1 MHSGTIAPPMCQ
13 PARPSISRP
22 RKKAPP
28 NACDCH
34 IHIIG
39 PHSRFPLGSNRAY
52 TPPEASI
59 AQYEAVQDIL
69 GTERVV
75 VVQASVYGTD
85 NRCTLAALDHFGPSR
100 SRGVVVIA
108 PSIGD
113 VELRMMHDAG
123 VRGIR
128 INLVTPGGPP
138 IAHLTALA
146 RRIAPF
152 GWHTQVFVNGASLPE
167 LAPTLR
173 SLPTDVVI
181 DHLGHIPCAWGFE
194 HPAFDA
200 LRGLLDGGRVWLK
213 ACAYRS
219 SVAGYPFDDVDDIAA
234 RLVAHAPQRCVW
246 GTDWPHPSFEGT
258 LPDDGE
264 LLDAFMRWA
273 PDPAVQ
279 QMVLVDNPAHL
290 YQFT

>member
-1 MHSGTIAPPMCQ
+1 MHSGTIAAPLCQ
-13 PARPSISRP
+13 PARESISRP
-22 RKKAPP
+22 RKQAPP

-39 PHSRFPLGSNRAY
+39 PHADFPLSPNRAY

-59 AQYEAVQDIL
+59 ARYEAVQRTL

-75 VVQASVYGTD
+75 IVQASVYGTD
-85 NRCTLAALDHFGPSR
+85 NRCTLAALAYFGQKR
-100 SRGVVVIA
+100 ARGVTVIS
-108 PSIGD
+108 PSISD
-113 VELRMMHDAG
+113 AELRMMHDAG

-128 INLVTPGGPP
+128 VNLVTPGGPP
-138 IAHLTALA
+138 VAYLTTLA
-146 RRIAPF
+146 ERIAPF
-152 GWHTQVFVNGASLPE
+152 GWHTQVFVNGAALPE
-167 LAPTLR
+167 LSLTLR
-173 SLPTDVVI
+173 SLPTEVVI
-181 DHLGHIPCAWGFE
+181 DHLGHVPCTWGFD
-194 HPAFDA
+194 HRAFDA
-200 LRGLLDGGRVWLK
+200 LRGLLDSGRAWLK
-213 ACAYRS
+213 VCAYRS
-219 SVAGYPFDDVDDIAA
+219 SEAGYPFDDVDDIAA
-234 RLVAHAPQRCVW
+234 RLIAHAPQRCVW
-246 GTDWPHPSFEGT
+246 GTDWPHPSFAGT